1 MCVIG
6 TISVR
11 YKYAKAYRL
20 PVKPRN
26 TDKQIAMSA
35 VVVKMSRVVSKL

>member
-1 MCVIG
+1 M
-6 TISVR
+6 SVR

-35 VVVKMSRVVSKL
+35 FVVKMSRAVSRL